1 MTFSNIT
8 LKALEALSPLLMAA
22 VGWVATRLAQLINS
36 RTRSEAM
43 RSALLR
49 VEEIVFAAVREVQ
62 QLLVD
67 DLKARSPDGRLGPA
81 DRERV
86 KQAALAT
93 VRAELGSRGIAE
105 LARVLGTPQNALD
118 HVLAT
123 RIEAAV
129 HEMRR
134 GAPVTNGVNTHG
146 PIAAGT

>member
-1 MTFSNIT
+1 
-8 LKALEALSPLLMAA
+8 
-22 VGWVATRLAQLINS
+22 
-36 RTRSEAM
+36 M

-67 DLKARSPDGRLGPA
+67 DLKARSPGGRLGPA

-93 VRAELGSRGIAE
+93 VRAELGPRGITE
-105 LARVLGTPQNALD
+105 LARVLGTPQEALN
-118 HVLAT
+118 HVLST

-134 GAPVTNGVNTHG
+134 AAPVTNGVNTHG
-146 PIAAGT
+146 PMAAGT